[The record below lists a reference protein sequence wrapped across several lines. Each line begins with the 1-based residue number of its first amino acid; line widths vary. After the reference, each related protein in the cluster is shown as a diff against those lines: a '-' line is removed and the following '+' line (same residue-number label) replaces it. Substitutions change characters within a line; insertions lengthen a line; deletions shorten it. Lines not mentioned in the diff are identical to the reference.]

1 MPQRY
6 HNASEVPLAL
16 AVFLASDYY
25 DHNDDPTVISTTTLL
40 KPTRQ
45 IILAQRL
52 PKENNL
58 EDLVGKVSNRIG
70 AAIHDS
76 IERAWVSNYRPALE
90 SLGYPTSVIDRI
102 RINPTTHDLVLN
114 PRIIP
119 IYLEQRMEKKL
130 GKWTITGKFDFIGEG
145 RVQDFKSTKV
155 WSYMN
160 QVNAEKQILQGSIYR
175 WLDPVKIKRD
185 QMDIHHIFT
194 DWKASDAKA
203 NPKYPQKP
211 FQKQTFN
218 LMSLQDTE
226 RYVIAKIAEIEQYAK
241 AIEADI
247 PFCDDEALWRSNPQ
261 FKYYK
266 NGIAAS
272 KRSTKNFDT
281 MHDAIKHRATEGKGM
296 GEIKEVPGTV
306 KACGYCPAFALCS
319 QKDILIANGQL
330 ATT

>member
-1 MPQRY
+1 MPKRY

-25 DHNDDPTVISTTTLL
+25 DYNDDPTVISTTTLL

-45 IILAQRL
+45 IILGKRI
-52 PKENNL
+52 PKNNGL
-58 EDLVGKVSNRIG
+58 EDLVGKMSNRIG
-70 AAIHDS
+70 AAIHDA
-76 IERAWVSNYRPALE
+76 IERAWTTNYRVALD
-90 SLGYPTSVIDRI
+90 SLGYPQSVIDRI
-102 RINPTTHDLVLN
+102 RINPTLEELLAN

-119 IYLEQRMEKKL
+119 IYMEQRMEKKI

-160 QVNAEKQILQGSIYR
+160 QVNADKQILQGSIYR

-194 DWKASDAKA
+194 DWKASDARA

-218 LMSLQDTE
+218 LMSMQDTE
-226 RYVIAKIAEIEQYAK
+226 RYIINKIADIEKYAN
-241 AIEADI
+241 AQEADL
-247 PFCDDEALWRSNPQ
+247 PFCDDEALWRSDPVY
-261 FKYYK
+261 KYY
-266 NGIAAS
+266 S
-272 KRSTKNFDT
+272 KGVAVAKRATKVFDT
-281 MHDAIKHRATEGKGM
+281 MHDATKYRAMEGKGM
-296 GEIKEVPGTV
+296 GDIKEFPGLV
-306 KACGYCPAFALCS
+306 KACGYCPAYELCT

-330 ATT
+330 ESK